1 MSIYIISGI
10 LALLILLVG
19 YAVISTTLEKR
30 RVQRQ
35 RLLTALKL
43 RERNFKYMITG
54 LPAHFLSNDL
64 NALVYQALIDT
75 CEQLARLDSKDPSH
89 QSDAN
94 IYTAQLGAI
103 KQSSE
108 KQRVRLESPAQIK
121 EVRQHLQEL
130 LRFVTQQEARKQIN
144 AVQSAAY
151 GDQIRRLSLQISVD
165 GYITQAKQAQQLG
178 KLRLAIH
185 FFTLARKLLTSENAS
200 HSYDKQ
206 IAQLKAV
213 IDKLE
218 EAATAKGLIAEETPH
233 EEPQEGSGMSK
244 EWEQFG
250 DDEWKKKQVY
260 D

>member
-54 LPAHFLSNDL
+54 LPPHFLSNDL
-64 NALVYQALIDT
+64 SALVYQALIDT
-75 CEQLARLDSKDPSH
+75 CEQLTKLDPKDPLH
-89 QSDAN
+89 QADAN
-94 IYTAQLGAI
+94 AFTAQLGAI
-103 KQSSE
+103 KQSPD
-108 KQRVRLESPAQIK
+108 KQRVRLENPAQVK

-130 LRFVTQQEARKQIN
+130 LRFVAHQEARKLIN
-144 AVQSAAY
+144 PLQAATY
-151 GDQIRRLSLQISVD
+151 SDQIKRLSLQISVD
-165 GYITQAKQAQQLG
+165 AYVTQGKQAQQVG

-206 IAQLKAV
+206 IAQLQGA
-213 IDKLE
+213 IAKLE
-218 EAATAKGLIAEETPH
+218 ETTTAEGLTAEGTSQDEK
-233 EEPQEGSGMSK
+233 QEGSGMSK
-244 EWEQFG
+244 EWDQFG